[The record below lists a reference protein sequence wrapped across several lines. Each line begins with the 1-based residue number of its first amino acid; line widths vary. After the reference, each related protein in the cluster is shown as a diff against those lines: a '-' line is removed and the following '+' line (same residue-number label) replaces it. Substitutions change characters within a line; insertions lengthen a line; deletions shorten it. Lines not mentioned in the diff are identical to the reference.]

1 MSRAAGSADV
11 SAVMPAFNEEANLEQ
26 SVGRVA
32 PALPGQT
39 RSFEIIVVDDGSR
52 DGTAALLERLQGT
65 HSQLRVVRHAAN
77 RGYGAA
83 VRSGFDAARLSWVFL
98 IDADN
103 QFDPAEI
110 GLLLAHA
117 PEADIVAGYR
127 RHRSD
132 PLRRRLNALAFFT
145 LVRLLFGRLGRDV
158 NCAFK
163 LIRRDLL
170 RQLDLQSSGALI
182 NTELLVKARRFEAR
196 IVEVPVEHFPRES
209 GRQTGANPRAVLR
222 GFAELIAFRRGLR
235 ARGAPS
241 PRS

>member
-26 SVGRVA
+26 SVGQVA
-32 PALPGQT
+32 TALAGQT

-52 DGTAALLERLQGT
+52 DGTAALLERLQGN

-145 LVRLLFGRLGRDV
+145 LVRLLFGQLGRDV

-170 RQLDLQSSGALI
+170 VRMALQSDGALI
-182 NTELLVKARRFEAR
+182 NTELLVLARQLHAR
-196 IVEVPVEHFPRES
+196 IIEVPVHHYPRTA
-209 GRQTGANPRAVLR
+209 GTPTGANPRVVLR
-222 GFAELIAFRRGLR
+222 AFKELLAFR
-235 ARGAPS
+235 AE
-241 PRS
+241 PRKVEKVA